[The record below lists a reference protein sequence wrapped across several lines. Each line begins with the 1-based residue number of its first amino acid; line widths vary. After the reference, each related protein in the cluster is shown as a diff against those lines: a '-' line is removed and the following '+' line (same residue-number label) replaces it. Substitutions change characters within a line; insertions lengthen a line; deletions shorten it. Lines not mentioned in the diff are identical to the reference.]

1 MFSLAAT
8 ADGWT
13 KCSTLK
19 EEEPQGIV
27 VFLDNQ
33 FFLIAYG
40 GAAVYILR
48 SALFYSPVFSGFMS
62 YDISPQSQI
71 WGPSL
76 SHLLDPFIQASQLK
90 E

>member
-27 VFLDNQ
+27 VFSTIN
-33 FFLIAYG
+33 
-40 GAAVYILR
+40 
-48 SALFYSPVFSGFMS
+48 SS
-62 YDISPQSQI
+62 
-71 WGPSL
+71 
-76 SHLLDPFIQASQLK
+76 
-90 E
+90 